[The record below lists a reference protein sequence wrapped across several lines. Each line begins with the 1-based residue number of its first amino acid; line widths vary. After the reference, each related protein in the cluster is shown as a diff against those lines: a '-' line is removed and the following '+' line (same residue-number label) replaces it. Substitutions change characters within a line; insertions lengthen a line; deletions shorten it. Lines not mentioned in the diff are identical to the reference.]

1 MVVIGIL
8 LFITLGSNHYVD
20 PHKKALLHNCQHEHP
35 ARELEEF
42 SLTKILRVNKDSPYS
57 LVHPG
62 LVKWALLPDNPKS
75 GSLVGHL
82 T

>member
-20 PHKKALLHNCQHEHP
+20 PHKKALPNNCQHEHP

-42 SLTKILRVNKDSPYS
+42 SLTKILRVNKDSPYPTHTF
-57 LVHPG
+57 LDHTH
-62 LVKWALLPDNPKS
+62 
-75 GSLVGHL
+75 GHM